1 MTITVYYAV
10 WGDPKLYG
18 NSFLSNRDPYRL
30 LEDIKSKK
38 NIENK
43 GDSFLLCPAFVNS
56 VKNTY
61 VFPSPLD
68 IDCTFEPNGAIVNNL
83 AQERVYDEN
92 TIVHKQNTLN
102 NARTIKFK
110 SDWIFFCEQELFIH
124 STPPFL
130 HKSIVSQSGFYVPG
144 TFDISSWFRPLE
156 YAFQMWD
163 NTDRFVTVQDDP
175 LMYVNFLTDQPIKL
189 QKFWLTPEIM
199 ELSMSCI
206 RLKMYRREKN
216 LLKLYDIF
224 RASKIRNRILKLIKE
239 NQL

>member
-10 WGDPKLYG
+10 WGDPRLYG
-18 NSFLSNRDPYRL
+18 SQFLSNGEPYRL
-30 LEDIKSKK
+30 LDDIKHKK
-38 NIENK
+38 NTENK
-43 GDSFLLCPAFVNS
+43 SDNFLNCPAFVNS

-61 VFPSPLD
+61 VFTSPLD
-68 IDCTFEPNGAIVNNL
+68 IDCTFEPDGVRNNL
-83 AQERVYDEN
+83 SERSYDEN
-92 TIVHKQNTLN
+92 TIVHKNPTLID
-102 NARTIKFK
+102 ARTIKFR
-110 SDWIFFCEQELFIH
+110 SDWIFFCEEELFIH

-130 HKSIVSQSGFYVPG
+130 HKSAIGSSGYYVPG

-163 NTDRFVTVQDDP
+163 NVNRFVTVQDDP
-175 LMYVNFLTDQPIKL
+175 VMYVNFLTDHPVQL
-189 QKFWLTPEIM
+189 QKFWMTPEIF

-206 RLKMYRREKN
+206 RLKSYRKEKN

-224 RASKIRNRILKLIKE
+224 RASKIRNRILRLIKE